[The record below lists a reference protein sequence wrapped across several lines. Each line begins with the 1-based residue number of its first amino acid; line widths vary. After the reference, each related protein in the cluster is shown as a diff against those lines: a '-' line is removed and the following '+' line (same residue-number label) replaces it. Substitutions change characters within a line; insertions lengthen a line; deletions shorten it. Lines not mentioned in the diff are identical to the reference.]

1 MLTRRLA
8 ATVAAAALCMALETG
23 TALGASDNKPEVG
36 TFHQQQDVSFIV
48 DDLACFAGQPGQ
60 VTGTDTVD
68 GHFNNSP
75 DMFHFE
81 GLETLDSRV
90 DFPDGTYVLG
100 TLTTRFADNFN
111 TQATYLKDTR
121 IEHGQGVVYAPDG
134 SEIGPV
140 SSQATFHATWQD
152 LNGNHQIDA
161 DEIQGGIDRLNILS
175 CP

>member
-8 ATVAAAALCMALETG
+8 ATLAAVALCMALETG
-23 TALGASDNKPEVG
+23 TALGASDNTPTVG

-48 DDLACFAGQPGQ
+48 DDLPCFQGQPGQ

-75 DMFHFE
+75 DIFHFE

-100 TLTTRFADNFN
+100 TLSARLADGFDA
-111 TQATYLKDTR
+111 QAPYLKDTR
-121 IEHGQGVVYAPDG
+121 IEHGQGIVYAADG
-134 SEIGPV
+134 SQIGPLTW
-140 SSQATFHATWQD
+140 QATSHATWQD